1 MDAGDDGCAIPS
13 MIEQYGGDAPP
24 ATFGPGVA
32 APSCLRTAHDAVIV
46 LGCPTE
52 PDGRASAC
60 QIARADI
67 ALAASRAGLGDR
79 FIVTG
84 GAVATPFV
92 EAETLRTLLRERG
105 VPDDRIVV
113 EPKAEHT
120 DENLYFSSRI
130 MQERGWKT
138 ALVVSEDPRHLVM
151 VATCDANCCVELGR
165 LTIFDFDDRKLGHY
179 VLYPDASRVTE
190 EECAAIRPKLMC
202 LAEGDRRACA
212 RRFMLPR

>member
-1 MDAGDDGCAIPS
+1 

-24 ATFGPGVA
+24 ATFSPGTPV
-32 APSCLRTAHDAVIV
+32 PTCVRTQHDAVIV

-52 PDGRASAC
+52 ADGGASAC
-60 QIARADI
+60 QTQRADI
-67 ALAASRAGLGDR
+67 AVAASRAGLGDR

-84 GAVATPFV
+84 GAVANAFV
-92 EAETLRTLLRERG
+92 EAETLRSLLVGRG
-105 VPDDRIVV
+105 IDETRIVL

-120 DENLYFSSRI
+120 DENLYFSSRL

-165 LTIFDFDDRKLGHY
+165 LTVFDFDDRKLGHY
-179 VLYPDASRVTE
+179 VLYPEAPRVTD
-190 EECAAIRPKLMC
+190 EECGTIRPKLMC
-202 LAEGDRRACA
+202 LNEGDRRACA
-212 RRFMLPR
+212 RRFALPR